1 MRQRLVWL
9 AVLAGALVACGSE
22 GGQHA
27 DVEPI
32 PLDLAQKGYEQKCA
46 LCHGN
51 DGKLGRTGAPDLT
64 TSKMNQAERER
75 IIRYGKGLMPPQKDV
90 LTDAEIAG
98 IAAYLDTFLAAE

>member
-1 MRQRLVWL
+1 MKLRFVW
-9 AVLAGALVACGSE
+9 AGVLAGALGACGSE

-32 PLDLAQKGYEQKCA
+32 ALDLAQKGYEQKCA

-51 DGKLGRTGAPDLT
+51 DGKLGRSGAPDLT
-64 TSKMNQAERER
+64 TSKMNPAERER

-90 LTDAEIAG
+90 LNDAEIAG